1 MVSVEPSSSSSSSS
15 TTSNTVLVP
24 IENSRS
30 PYYLNNG
37 DNPGIR
43 IVPDP
48 LTGDN
53 YQAWRRSM
61 TTALSAKNKLGFVNG
76 TIPQPND
83 ESDPLFS
90 DWQRCNDLVLSWI
103 TNCLSRQIHATV
115 LYVYTA
121 KEIWDDLQQRY
132 SQGNGSRV
140 HHLKQAI
147 ASLKQDNMPVSD
159 YFSQLKGLWDEFLN
173 YRPIPGCTCAAK
185 CICGLSRTLMEYQ
198 HYDYVHSFLMGLNDS
213 FAPVRGQILLMEPLP
228 NINKAV
234 LLYFPGWTM
243 DLTMRML
250 SLIQT
255 LHPPNAFFT
264 RTDNTKQY
272 HQYPKK
278 ERPNCICSH
287 CGYKGHTAD
296 KCYKLHGY
304 PPGFRSKG
312 KSVAVVNQ
320 VSRNAVVNSD
330 STDNAQSIPT
340 LAAMSAQCHQLL
352 SMLTAQAQQVNSA
365 SDTHNHQ
372 AATSFSV
379 IQPHSN
385 MAGIP
390 TCLSTFSKPNLDHS
404 VFSDHFTV
412 KPNLSSAQWVIDTG
426 ATDHMVITTKFY
438 TTMTRVDN
446 INVNLPTG
454 QSVMVTHIGS
464 IQITPTLLLTD
475 DLMHWRMIGMGKQ
488 QNGLYLLDLTSDLQH
503 SAATTSPSL
512 QKSLYSLTSIK
523 DSNNNLH
530 VWHCRLG
537 HPSFSRMHFLSSL
550 MPHVSHSCTDV
561 HTCNVCPL
569 AKQKR
574 LPFPNNTHLSS
585 QSFDLLHVDIWGP
598 YHVPTV
604 EGYKY
609 FLTLVDDCTR
619 TTWIYLMK
627 AKSDTKSLL
636 ISFITMIQTQF
647 HTMLKQIRSD
657 NGPEFHLPEFYASKG
672 IIHQHS
678 CVETPQQ
685 NSVVERKH
693 QHILN
698 VARALCFQS
707 HLPITYW
714 GHCIQTAVYLIN
726 RLPCPILSNK
736 SPHEALL
743 LKPPSYSHLKVF
755 GCLCFASTLSGH
767 RTKFDPRAKACA
779 FLGYPTGVKGYKL
792 LDLDTHKLFISRDVI
807 FHENIFPFQ
816 NSIPI
821 PDFSTFLHTSSP
833 ISHFSLPSYN
843 TTDIPV
849 SAEMPVSAVPSS
861 APAFF
866 SSLPSVSSPSTPTDM
881 PIVSDLDHGSLSPS
895 PLPNSSHDTV
905 APETLLSPPSS
916 PLRRSTRVPK
926 APTYLKDY
934 HCQLAHCVGS
944 TTYPPS
950 ASTGT
955 CYPLSHS
962 LSYDHLSPAHRGFAL
977 SVIAISEP
985 TSFLQANQSPHWQE
999 AMVTELAALEANHTW
1014 TLTPLPPGKHPIGCK
1029 WEGLDYSET
1038 FSPVAKFS
1046 TVRTL
1051 LAIASV
1057 KNWSLIQL
1065 DVNNAFLH
1073 GDLAEEVYMAL
1084 PPGFPSK
1091 GENTNLVCKLNK
1103 SLYGLKQASRQWFA
1117 KFSSTILKQ
1126 GFVQSK
1132 SDYSLFTRV
1141 QGTVFMAL
1149 LVYVDDILIASND
1162 MPSVHALKESLHAEF
1177 KLKDLG
1183 PLKYFLGLEVARSTK
1198 GISLCQRKYALDI
1211 LSDSGLLASKPVA
1224 TPMEQNLKMSQS
1236 TGDLLDDPSIYR
1248 RLVGRLLYLTVTRP
1262 DISYSVQKLSQ
1273 FMSRPTNA
1281 HLTAANRVL
1290 RYIKGTSGQGLFFP
1304 SDCSLQLKAFSDSDW
1319 AGCPDTRRSITG
1331 YCVYLGD
1338 SLISWKSKKQHTV
1351 SRSSAEAEY
1360 RAMASVVCE
1369 LMWLLP
1375 LLTELQSHHPKE
1387 ALLFC
1392 DSQAAIH
1399 IAANPVYHER
1409 TKHIELDCHLIREK
1423 IQAGLVRT
1431 LHVTSQNQL
1440 ADIMTKALGS
1450 VQFHSLLSKMGVH
1463 NIYAPS

>member
-228 NINKAV
+228 NINKVFSLVQNDEKQRGAG
-234 LLYFPGWTM
+234 LLPLPTGFPTVGSTA
-243 DLTMRML
+243 LL
-250 SLIQT
+250 SRLDNGPNNENAFSYPNT
-255 LHPPNAFFT
+255 APNAFFT

-537 HPSFSRMHFLSSL
+537 HPSFSRMHFLSSF

-714 GHCIQTAVYLIN
+714 GHCIQTAV
-726 RLPCPILSNK
+726 
-736 SPHEALL
+736 
-743 LKPPSYSHLKVF
+743 F

-779 FLGYPTGVKGYKL
+779 FLGYPTAFLYLISLHSYTL
-792 LDLDTHKLFISRDVI
+792 LL
-807 FHENIFPFQ
+807 
-816 NSIPI
+816 
-821 PDFSTFLHTSSP
+821 P

-843 TTDIPV
+843 TTYIPV
-849 SAEMPVSAVPSS
+849 SAVPFVPSS
-861 APAFF
+861 APAPF
-866 SSLPSVSSPSTPTDM
+866 SSLPSVSSHSTPTDM
-881 PIVSDLDHGSLSPS
+881 PIFSDLDHSSLSPS
-895 PLPNSSHDTV
+895 PLPISSHDPV
-905 APETLLSPPSS
+905 ETETPCSLSSS
-916 PLRRSTRVPK
+916 PLRRSTRVHK

-999 AMVTELAALEANHTW
+999 AMFTELAALEANHTW

-1029 WEGLDYSET
+1029 WVYKVKLKANGSLERYKARLVAKGYTQQEGLDYSET

-1304 SDCSLQLKAFSDSDW
+1304 SDCSLQLKAFSDLDW
-1319 AGCPDTRRSITG
+1319 AGCPDTRRSIT
-1331 YCVYLGD
+1331 
-1338 SLISWKSKKQHTV
+1338 
-1351 SRSSAEAEY
+1351 EAEY

-1375 LLTELQSHHPKE
+1375 LLTELQSRHPKE

-1431 LHVTSQNQL
+1431 LHVNIS
-1440 ADIMTKALGS
+1440 KS
-1450 VQFHSLLSKMGVH
+1450 VS
-1463 NIYAPS
+1463 

>member
-213 FAPVRGQILLMEPLP
+213 FAPVRGSTALLSRLDNGP
-228 NINKAV
+228 NNENAFS
-234 LLYFPGWTM
+234 YPNTA
-243 DLTMRML
+243 
-250 SLIQT
+250 
-255 LHPPNAFFT
+255 PNAFFT

-352 SMLTAQAQQVNSA
+352 SMLTAQAQQGQLCIRYTQPS
-365 SDTHNHQ
+365 SCHFIFCHT
-372 AATSFSV
+372 TSF
-379 IQPHSN
+379 QY
-385 MAGIP
+385 G
-390 TCLSTFSKPNLDHS
+390 
-404 VFSDHFTV
+404 
-412 KPNLSSAQWVIDTG
+412 
-426 ATDHMVITTKFY
+426 
-438 TTMTRVDN
+438 
-446 INVNLPTG
+446 
-454 QSVMVTHIGS
+454 
-464 IQITPTLLLTD
+464 
-475 DLMHWRMIGMGKQ
+475 
-488 QNGLYLLDLTSDLQH
+488 
-503 SAATTSPSL
+503 
-512 QKSLYSLTSIK
+512 
-523 DSNNNLH
+523 
-530 VWHCRLG
+530 RLG

-604 EGYKY
+604 EG
-609 FLTLVDDCTR
+609 V
-619 TTWIYLMK
+619 
-627 AKSDTKSLL
+627 
-636 ISFITMIQTQF
+636 TMDQNSICPSS
-647 HTMLKQIRSD
+647 ML
-657 NGPEFHLPEFYASKG
+657 PKG

-743 LKPPSYSHLKVF
+743 LKPPSYSHLKILTSF
-755 GCLCFASTLSGH
+755 LSLEMSSFM
-767 RTKFDPRAKACA
+767 KIS
-779 FLGYPTGVKGYKL
+779 FLFK
-792 LDLDTHKLFISRDVI
+792 
-807 FHENIFPFQ
+807 

-866 SSLPSVSSPSTPTDM
+866 SSLPSVSSHSTPTDM

-895 PLPNSSHDTV
+895 PLPNSSHDPV
-905 APETLLSPPSS
+905 ETRNTFCHLPSS
-916 PLRRSTRVPK
+916 PLRRSTRVHK

-1029 WEGLDYSET
+1029 WATPNRKALIIQKPSHLWPNSLL
-1038 FSPVAKFS
+1038 F
-1046 TVRTL
+1046 RTL

-1319 AGCPDTRRSITG
+1319 AGCPDTRRSIT
-1331 YCVYLGD
+1331 
-1338 SLISWKSKKQHTV
+1338 
-1351 SRSSAEAEY
+1351 EAEY

>member
-1 MVSVEPSSSSSSSS
+1 
-15 TTSNTVLVP
+15 
-24 IENSRS
+24 
-30 PYYLNNG
+30 
-37 DNPGIR
+37 
-43 IVPDP
+43 
-48 LTGDN
+48 
-53 YQAWRRSM
+53 
-61 TTALSAKNKLGFVNG
+61 
-76 TIPQPND
+76 
-83 ESDPLFS
+83 
-90 DWQRCNDLVLSWI
+90 
-103 TNCLSRQIHATV
+103 
-115 LYVYTA
+115 
-121 KEIWDDLQQRY
+121 
-132 SQGNGSRV
+132 
-140 HHLKQAI
+140 
-147 ASLKQDNMPVSD
+147 
-159 YFSQLKGLWDEFLN
+159 
-173 YRPIPGCTCAAK
+173 
-185 CICGLSRTLMEYQ
+185 
-198 HYDYVHSFLMGLNDS
+198 
-213 FAPVRGQILLMEPLP
+213 
-228 NINKAV
+228 
-234 LLYFPGWTM
+234 
-243 DLTMRML
+243 
-250 SLIQT
+250 
-255 LHPPNAFFT
+255 
-264 RTDNTKQY
+264 
-272 HQYPKK
+272 
-278 ERPNCICSH
+278 
-287 CGYKGHTAD
+287 
-296 KCYKLHGY
+296 
-304 PPGFRSKG
+304 
-312 KSVAVVNQ
+312 
-320 VSRNAVVNSD
+320 
-330 STDNAQSIPT
+330 
-340 LAAMSAQCHQLL
+340 
-352 SMLTAQAQQVNSA
+352 
-365 SDTHNHQ
+365 
-372 AATSFSV
+372 
-379 IQPHSN
+379 
-385 MAGIP
+385 
-390 TCLSTFSKPNLDHS
+390 
-404 VFSDHFTV
+404 
-412 KPNLSSAQWVIDTG
+412 
-426 ATDHMVITTKFY
+426 
-438 TTMTRVDN
+438 
-446 INVNLPTG
+446 
-454 QSVMVTHIGS
+454 
-464 IQITPTLLLTD
+464 
-475 DLMHWRMIGMGKQ
+475 
-488 QNGLYLLDLTSDLQH
+488 
-503 SAATTSPSL
+503 
-512 QKSLYSLTSIK
+512 
-523 DSNNNLH
+523 
-530 VWHCRLG
+530 
-537 HPSFSRMHFLSSL
+537 
-550 MPHVSHSCTDV
+550 
-561 HTCNVCPL
+561 
-569 AKQKR
+569 
-574 LPFPNNTHLSS
+574 
-585 QSFDLLHVDIWGP
+585 
-598 YHVPTV
+598 
-604 EGYKY
+604 
-609 FLTLVDDCTR
+609 
-619 TTWIYLMK
+619 
-627 AKSDTKSLL
+627 
-636 ISFITMIQTQF
+636 
-647 HTMLKQIRSD
+647 
-657 NGPEFHLPEFYASKG
+657 
-672 IIHQHS
+672 
-678 CVETPQQ
+678 
-685 NSVVERKH
+685 
-693 QHILN
+693 
-698 VARALCFQS
+698 
-707 HLPITYW
+707 
-714 GHCIQTAVYLIN
+714 
-726 RLPCPILSNK
+726 
-736 SPHEALL
+736 
-743 LKPPSYSHLKVF
+743 
-755 GCLCFASTLSGH
+755 
-767 RTKFDPRAKACA
+767 
-779 FLGYPTGVKGYKL
+779 
-792 LDLDTHKLFISRDVI
+792 
-807 FHENIFPFQ
+807 
-816 NSIPI
+816 
-821 PDFSTFLHTSSP
+821 
-833 ISHFSLPSYN
+833 
-843 TTDIPV
+843 
-849 SAEMPVSAVPSS
+849 MPVSAVPSVLSS

-1029 WEGLDYSET
+1029 WVYKVKLKADGSLERYKARLVAKGYTQQEGLDYSET